1 MIGEDKVVDVV
12 YDERGVRYNTIY
24 RYKCTI
30 RVL

>member
-1 MIGEDKVVDVV
+1 MIGEDQVVDVV

-24 RYKCTI
+24 RYKYTI